1 MLQMILCFNYILDI
15 QDSLIRALLFEG
27 NLLSKAMT
35 ALNLRMQF
43 TYVDFQAAM
52 GAFLL
57 KLLKRLRTAETCINS
72 Q

>member
-43 TYVDFQAAM
+43 TYVDFQGAT

-57 KLLKRLRTAETCINS
+57 KLLKLLRTAETCINS